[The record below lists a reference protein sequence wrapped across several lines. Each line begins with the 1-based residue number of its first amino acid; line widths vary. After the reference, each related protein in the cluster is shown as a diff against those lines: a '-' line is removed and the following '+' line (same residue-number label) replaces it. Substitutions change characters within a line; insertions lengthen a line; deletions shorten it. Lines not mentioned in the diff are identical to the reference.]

1 MVGELII
8 NGKDAYINW
17 GITLDDT
24 SVAALMTPPPVKD
37 FTENKSRSI
46 DGKVVN
52 IKNPRLDERNIQL
65 SINITAPDRGAFL
78 LRYWSFCEELATG
91 QLDIQ
96 TVFTGSAVY
105 RTIYKDCRQ
114 FEQFNGRIGK
124 FVLTLNEPDPSN
136 R

>member
-1 MVGELII
+1 MVGQLII
-8 NGKDAYINW
+8 NGKDAYSNW

-24 SVAALMTPPPVKD
+24 SIAALMTPPPAKD

-52 IKNPRLDERNIQL
+52 VKNPRLDERNIQL
-65 SINITAPDRGAFL
+65 SINITAPDREIFL
-78 LRYWSFCEELATG
+78 SRYGSFCEELTTG
-91 QLDIQ
+91 KLDIQ
-96 TVFTGSAVY
+96 TAFTGSSVY

-124 FVLTLNEPDPSN
+124 FILTLNEPNPAI

>member
-52 IKNPRLDERNIQL
+52 IKNPRVDERNIQL
-65 SINITAPDRGAFL
+65 SINITATDRGAFL

>member
-1 MVGELII
+1 MVGELTI

-24 SVAALMTPPPVKD
+24 SVAALMTPPPSKD

-52 IKNPRLDERNIQL
+52 IKNPRVDERNIQL
-65 SINITAPDRGAFL
+65 SINMTAPDRGTFL
-78 LRYWSFCEELATG
+78 SRYGSFCEELATG

-96 TVFTGSAVY
+96 TVFTGSVIY

-114 FEQFNGRIGK
+114 FEQFNGRIGR
-124 FVLTLNEPDPSN
+124 FVLTLNEPNPSN

>member
-8 NGKDAYINW
+8 NGKDAYTYW
-17 GITLDDT
+17 GITLDNT
-24 SVAALMTPPPVKD
+24 SVSALMTPPPSKD